1 MSGKNDDAL
10 RMADEFLS
18 GSRALSDSVLPMVAH
33 RVMGST
39 LLTIGDFQ
47 SSASHFEEAIRL
59 SVSKERPLLSNL
71 YMVEPQVASL
81 LLLSWDLWFM
91 GYPDQSLSRV
101 SEALALA
108 QDVGHPYTVA
118 FAHYMTSVV
127 HLLRGDAARALESAE
142 RSFEMSQEQRFSLY
156 VTLSRISRGRAL
168 GDLGRL
174 REARAE
180 IELGINEA
188 RRSGVGYMLP
198 MMESWLAEVHAKAG
212 ENETALAIVEGTLSN
227 IGDVTGRTWEAELHR
242 QRAQILA
249 ALNPLKVREAESC
262 LKKSIEVARG
272 QSAKSLELRTA
283 TTLAELWRAQG
294 RLDEARA
301 LLEPICHW
309 FDEGAETA
317 DLRRAREEQIA
328 LQ

>member
-1 MSGKNDDAL
+1 
-10 RMADEFLS
+10 
-18 GSRALSDSVLPMVAH
+18 
-33 RVMGST
+33 
-39 LLTIGDFQ
+39 
-47 SSASHFEEAIRL
+47 
-59 SVSKERPLLSNL
+59 
-71 YMVEPQVASL
+71 
-81 LLLSWDLWFM
+81 
-91 GYPDQSLSRV
+91 
-101 SEALALA
+101 
-108 QDVGHPYTVA
+108 
-118 FAHYMTSVV
+118 
-127 HLLRGDAARALESAE
+127 
-142 RSFEMSQEQRFSLY
+142 
-156 VTLSRISRGRAL
+156 
-168 GDLGRL
+168 
-174 REARAE
+174 
-180 IELGINEA
+180 
-188 RRSGVGYMLP
+188 